1 MFRIAPLF
9 HATELTTMVLASHRA
24 ARSVDA

>member
-1 MFRIAPLF
+1 LF